1 MNEGMTFFSL
11 CKQSHRGDF
20 VNNVSLVKSGNTSL
34 QVRALEVRLS
44 ADLSSVTQFNP
55 FQIKVK

>member
-1 MNEGMTFFSL
+1 
-11 CKQSHRGDF
+11 
-20 VNNVSLVKSGNTSL
+20 VKSGNTSL